1 MTSSRLIA
9 RYAIEHADHFE
20 VITRYADTTETLH
33 LPKKAPILSSLA
45 AEHPAAIWFERK
57 MQDDFGLR
65 LEGAWDTRPLVQQEY
80 FPSNTHPLL
89 ASFDAT
95 QSLTPIAA
103 HPYPYE
109 TVDGDGVFEVPVGP
123 IHAGIIEPGH
133 FQFSQAGER
142 ILHLEVRHFYKH
154 RGIEKMLE
162 GTNPLHAWPIVERIS
177 GTESL
182 AYQIAWRDILLQ
194 ATRTELPESLRC
206 YHALLLEMERIVH
219 HLTDLGFIPNDA
231 GFGTALA
238 IASRLAED
246 ARRQLKRLTGHRFGF
261 GAVRQDIPAAYDPQ
275 QLLAWVKQLEQE
287 LQTFSDWILDVPSLW
302 DRFDT
307 TGILSHDDARTY
319 DAVGVV
325 ARASG
330 LPLDR
335 RDTPWYR
342 ELGWE
347 CITETGGDVAARFH
361 VRLREM
367 AQSLTLVRH
376 LAEQVVPIDTEKW
389 GTIKDGRYEA
399 FVESPLGELY
409 LTADLKEGKV
419 KRFFVRDPSFVNW
432 QVLHR
437 MMPGN
442 IIADFPLINKSCD
455 LSYAGNDL

>member
-9 RYAIEHADHFE
+9 RYTIEHADHFE
-20 VITRYADTTETLH
+20 VITRYADTAETLH
-33 LPKKAPILSSLA
+33 LPKEAPILPSLA

-57 MQDDFGLR
+57 MQDDFSLR
-65 LEGAWDTRPLVQQEY
+65 LEGTWDTRPLVQQEH
-80 FPSNTHPLL
+80 FPHNTHPLL
-89 ASFDAT
+89 TSFDAT
-95 QSLTPIAA
+95 QSLTPISA

-133 FQFSQAGER
+133 FQFFQAGER

-162 GTNPLHAWPIVERIS
+162 GTDPLHAWPIVERIS

-194 ATRTELPESLRC
+194 ATRTELPESLRR

-231 GFGTALA
+231 GFGAALA

-246 ARRQLKRLTGHRFGF
+246 ARRQLKTLTGHRFGF

-307 TGILSHDDARTY
+307 TGILSRDDALTY
-319 DAVGVV
+319 DAIGVV

-347 CITETGGDVAARFH
+347 CITETSGDVAARFL
-361 VRLREM
+361 VRLREV
-367 AQSLTLVRH
+367 AQSLTLIRH
-376 LAEQVVPIDTEKW
+376 LAEDAAPVNTRL
-389 GTIKDGRYEA
+389 GTIEDGRYEA
-399 FVESPLGELY
+399 FAESPLGELY
-409 LTADLKEGKV
+409 LTADLKGGRI